1 MEPSRTATAL
11 RQIDSDAV
19 LLVSNNIMAL
29 ATALSK
35 DAPNVENALQ
45 TVSTLA
51 TLLGGAQ
58 GVSAEA
64 TLASAKLLLNAT
76 QSVSSSSDSIAA
88 ADAASLLDNVLLCV
102 SKVLGWLRPMNKA
115 LERTVMPQMLFPT
128 DILGQ
133 THRACS
139 SAQCDTAL
147 VSTYSMTMDAKTLVD
162 TPFPAAGP
170 QGSMKVVFSSS
181 TISLPADWMLD
192 LHLTLWK
199 FGTWGQTAGTAIVSN
214 IHSLEVAQTTFPLA
228 LTPPAAGRL
237 RVTIPLVPAYVQQ
250 GLSGSSFSLS
260 DVPNRAPPTWSSEV
274 LALLKLYDADGNGIL
289 DSSEIVAAF
298 DVLLTHFYHWDCM
311 EWKPSELRWAA
322 DGCTALESRPGSIT
336 CACSTAGTFAV
347 VVDMS
352 KTVCGD
358 GRVNGQE
365 ECDDDNV
372 VAGDHHFSV

>member
-181 TISLPADWMLD
+181 TISLTADWMLD

-214 IHSLEVAQTTFPLA
+214 IRSLEVAQTTFPLG
-228 LTPPAAGRL
+228 LTPPAAG
-237 RVTIPLVPAYVQQ
+237 A
-250 GLSGSSFSLS
+250 
-260 DVPNRAPPTWSSEV
+260 
-274 LALLKLYDADGNGIL
+274 
-289 DSSEIVAAF
+289 
-298 DVLLTHFYHWDCM
+298 HHWDCM